1 LGGFD
6 WQNFPDQLAM
16 ADFSLRVTEA
26 GYRVLYTPGSL
37 VEVPATEAFPTVE
50 SDVSASEK
58 QAFQQRWRAWLRQFD
73 RFYNRNVLDERGID
87 QERFAAWLEG
97 SQPAEG
103 GGT

>member
-6 WQNFPDQLAM
+6 WQNFPDQLTM

-37 VEVPATEAFPTVE
+37 VEYPATEAFPTAE
-50 SDVSASEK
+50 SDVSAAEK

-87 QERFAAWLEG
+87 RERFAAWLEG
-97 SQPAEG
+97 W
-103 GGT
+103 